1 MKTKPAIFV
10 GSSSEALKLA
20 RAVADV
26 LRSYFDVQVWDE
38 RLFELG
44 EDTLKGLLR
53 AVQAFDFAVL
63 VISDDDTLTS
73 TRNPSKAVPSTFG
86 RLWAQFFPPTHHFAS
101 PRDNVIFELGM
112 FTGAMGRRRAFAVVA
127 PSKRGPP
134 KLPSD
139 LFGNTMVYLS
149 QQTVTNLDAPT
160 LRKELASLVDSIR
173 ARFETEAEFE
183 LLPSTGSA
191 VSYFHNF
198 VLPVCSHLAQRTSVV
213 VSGTSIDISGDS
225 FRLRI
230 VIPASLR
237 DANRPFAA
245 KLFGRL
251 PVTAFTIQTSHRD
264 FPFWVSS
271 SLEGRNLVFWDYPT
285 ILRASDE
292 AVSYVT
298 RSAFLSNPVIRTRFE
313 AKELYNFERSL
324 RLLLTTVPEAAAFRD
339 NIEIVPANTL

>member
-20 RAVADV
+20 RAVADE

-73 TRNPSKAVPSTFG
+73 ARNPSKAVPSTFG
-86 RLWAQFFPPTHHFAS
+86 RMWAQFFPPTHQFAS

-112 FTGAMGRRRAFAVVA
+112 FTGAMGRQRAFAVVA

-134 KLPSD
+134 KMPSD
-139 LFGNTMVYLS
+139 LFGNTMMYLRHE
-149 QQTVTNLDAPT
+149 TGTNLDATT
-160 LRKELASLVDSIR
+160 LRTELAPLVDSIR
-173 ARFETEAEFE
+173 TRFETEAEFE

-198 VLPVCSHLAQRTSVV
+198 VLPVCSDLAQRKTVTV
-213 VSGTSIDISGDS
+213 NGAPIDISRNNLR
-225 FRLRI
+225 FRI
-230 VIPASLR
+230 VIPGSLR

-251 PVTAFTIQTSHRD
+251 PVIPFTIQTSHRD
-264 FPFWVSS
+264 FPFWVGS
-271 SLEGRNLVFWDYPT
+271 SLEGGNLVFWDYPT

-298 RSAFLSNPVIRTRFE
+298 RSAFLSNPVIRARFE

-339 NIEIVPANTL
+339 NIEIVPASAL

>member
-20 RAVADV
+20 RAVADE
-26 LRSYFDVQVWDE
+26 LGSYFDVQVWDD

-63 VISDDDTLTS
+63 VISDDDTLAS

-86 RLWAQFFPPTHHFAS
+86 RLWAQFFPPKHQFAS

-127 PSKRGPP
+127 PSKRGTP
-134 KLPSD
+134 KMPSD
-139 LFGNTMVYLS
+139 LFGNTMVSLR
-149 QQTVTNLDAPT
+149 QETVTNLNAT
-160 LRKELASLVDSIR
+160 ALRAELAPLVDSIR
-173 ARFETEAEFE
+173 IRFETEAEFE

-198 VLPVCSHLAQRTSVV
+198 VIPVCSELAQRTSVTV
-213 VSGTSIDISGDS
+213 TGEPIDISHDN
-225 FRLRI
+225 FRFRI
-230 VIPASLR
+230 AIPGSLR

-251 PVTAFTIQTSHRD
+251 PVIPFTIQTSHRD

-298 RSAFLSNPVIRTRFE
+298 RSAFLSNLVIRDRFE

-324 RLLLTTVPEAAAFRD
+324 RLLLTTVPEAAGFRD
-339 NIEIVPANTL
+339 NIEMIPANTL